1 MEVNIWVEFFIQSGF
16 DQIRQKFD
24 LCPDSMLP
32 SHINDRLP
40 PLLVLDIWRMLVVD
54 QHRGGIFTKF
64 SCLFAI
70 PVHPSN
76 PTFFETFKSTINTFF
91 GYH

>member
-1 MEVNIWVEFFIQSGF
+1 MEVNIWVEIFIQSGF

-24 LCPDSMLP
+24 LCPDNMLP

-40 PLLVLDIWRMLVVD
+40 PLLVWDIWRMLVED
-54 QHRGGIFTKF
+54 QHRGEIFTKF

-70 PVHPSN
+70 P
-76 PTFFETFKSTINTFF
+76 E
-91 GYH
+91 